1 MGGKVNKRNLTS
13 FRFGSYDPEKRLIR
27 IHPRLQQGF
36 VPLVV
41 LELTVHHEMCHQWAP
56 MKRERGMW
64 IAHHPQFKEKE
75 REYGF
80 YNEARSWEKENWKKL
95 MGPARKM
102 SVPIEQ
108 TETIEI
114 TTLTG

>member
-1 MGGKVNKRNLTS
+1 
-13 FRFGSYDPEKRLIR
+13 
-27 IHPRLQQGF
+27 
-36 VPLVV
+36 
-41 LELTVHHEMCHQWAP
+41 
-56 MKRERGMW
+56 
-64 IAHHPQFKEKE
+64 
-75 REYGF
+75 
-80 YNEARSWEKENWKKL
+80 